1 MRFARWW
8 FQKLCYFHPLFLG
21 KIPILT
27 IVFFRWVETTNQL
40 VMVKFF
46 LLGIFVGERLAFA
59 DIPRWMVATMKRCA
73 KNGVNKIIWEGIT
86 CLGSFFVLPRSINSK
101 HESHQMGWHGEHP
114 RTGS

>member
-40 VMVKFF
+40 VMFKFF

-73 KNGVNKIIWEGIT
+73 KNGVDKIIWEGIT
-86 CLGSFFVLPRSINSK
+86 CLGSFFCPSTF
-101 HESHQMGWHGEHP
+101 HQQQA
-114 RTGS
+114 